1 MATKEFILQ
10 GFTERTHKDAV
21 RELFDID
28 DIKSVLVSVAYMTE
42 SGVEPLEDL
51 FTKYAPLLTVFAGIR
66 NEVTSYQGLM
76 KIHGIA
82 GSTVYAVDTGS
93 RTVVFHPKLYFVRG
107 AKKAGLV
114 MGSAN
119 LTLGGLNNNIEAGM
133 LFKFDLSKPEDLK
146 VVEEIESELL
156 AIPKDYVEHVLLMDH
171 PAKIE
176 DLKVNGRVADELAVP
191 PPHPSTSSGGKSGSD
206 PVPRIKLK
214 TTPMHRRLRAA
225 RPAKP
230 PVAPVA
236 VPVAAAPA
244 PVVVATPTAAAP
256 ATGVNLDLVWESK
269 PLTERDLNIPTG
281 TNTNKTGSINL
292 DKGLLPEEEDHRPYF
307 RNKVFDALNWIYRS
321 PTVDEAWGQFQ
332 LVLKGVSHGVF
343 DMVVRHTNST
353 TSPSYLQ
360 NNAMTRLSWG
370 PMRDY
375 VADASLIGRTLALYR
390 DRADPTQFIIEID

>member
-1 MATKEFILQ
+1 M
-10 GFTERTHKDAV
+10 
-21 RELFDID
+21 
-28 DIKSVLVSVAYMTE
+28 
-42 SGVEPLEDL
+42 
-51 FTKYAPLLTVFAGIR
+51 
-66 NEVTSYQGLM
+66 
-76 KIHGIA
+76 
-82 GSTVYAVDTGS
+82 
-93 RTVVFHPKLYFVRG
+93 
-107 AKKAGLV
+107 
-114 MGSAN
+114 
-119 LTLGGLNNNIEAGM
+119 
-133 LFKFDLSKPEDLK
+133 
-146 VVEEIESELL
+146 
-156 AIPKDYVEHVLLMDH
+156 
-171 PAKIE
+171 
-176 DLKVNGRVADELAVP
+176 
-191 PPHPSTSSGGKSGSD
+191 
-206 PVPRIKLK
+206 
-214 TTPMHRRLRAA
+214 
-225 RPAKP
+225 
-230 PVAPVA
+230 
-236 VPVAAAPA
+236 PVAAAPA

>member
-10 GFTERTHKDAV
+10 GFTARTHKDAI
-21 RELFDID
+21 RELFEVD
-28 DIKSVLVSVAYMTE
+28 DIKSVLVSVAYMSE
-42 SGVEPLEDL
+42 SGIEPLEDL
-51 FTKYAPLLTVFAGIR
+51 FTKHAPLLTVFAGIR
-66 NEVTSYQGLM
+66 NDVTSYQGLM

-82 GSTVYAVDTGS
+82 GSTLYAVDTGS
-93 RTVVFHPKLYFVRG
+93 RTVVFHPKLYLVRG
-107 AKKAGLV
+107 AKEVRLV

-133 LFKFDLSKPEDLK
+133 LFKFDLGEAEDLK
-146 VVEEIESELL
+146 VVAEIESQLL
-156 AIPKDYVEHVLLMDH
+156 ALPNDYVEHILLMDD

-176 DLKVNGRVADELAVP
+176 DLKINGRVTDELSVP
-191 PPHPSTSSGGKSGSD
+191 PPRPSTSSGGKSGSD

-225 RPAKP
+225 RPAK
-230 PVAPVA
+230 APVA
-236 VPVAAAPA
+236 AVAAPAASAA
-244 PVVVATPTAAAP
+244 PVVVPPAAAP
-256 ATGVNLDLVWESK
+256 ATGVVLDLMWESK

-292 DKGLLPEEEDHRPYF
+292 DKGLLPEAEDHRPYF
-307 RNKVFDALNWIYRS
+307 RAKVFDALNWTYRS

-343 DMVVRHTNST
+343 DLVVRHTNST
-353 TSPSYLQ
+353 TSKSYLQ
-360 NNAMTRLSWG
+360 NNAMTRVSWG

-375 VADASLIGRTLALYR
+375 VADPSLIGRTLALYR
-390 DRADPTQFIIEID
+390 DKADPTQFVIEID

>member
-1 MATKEFILQ
+1 MTTKEFILQ
-10 GFTERTHKDAV
+10 GVTERTHKDAV
-21 RELFDID
+21 RELFEID
-28 DIKSVLVSVAYMTE
+28 EIKRVLFSVAYMSE
-42 SGVEPLEDL
+42 SGIEPLEDL
-51 FTKYAPLLTVFAGIR
+51 FIKYAPLLTVFAGIR
-66 NEVTSYQGLM
+66 NDVTSYQGLM

-82 GSTVYAVDTGS
+82 GSTLYAVDTGS

-107 AKKAGLV
+107 AKEARLV

-133 LFKFDLSKPEDLK
+133 LFKFDLSMAEDLK
-146 VVEEIESELL
+146 VVKEIESELIAL
-156 AIPKDYVEHVLLMDH
+156 PKDYVEHVLLMDD

-176 DLKVNGRVADELAVP
+176 NLKVNGRVTDESAVLP
-191 PPHPSTSSGGKSGSD
+191 PRPSTSSGGKSGSD

-230 PVAPVA
+230 PA
-236 VPVAAAPA
+236 AAAPA
-244 PVVVATPTAAAP
+244 PGVVAAAPPAAAP
-256 ATGVNLDLVWESK
+256 ATGVVLDLMWESK

-281 TNTNKTGSINL
+281 SNTNKTGSINL
-292 DKGLLPEEEDHRPYF
+292 DKGLLPEAEDHRPYF
-307 RNKVFDALNWIYRS
+307 RNKVFNALSWTYRS

-370 PMRDY
+370 PMRVY

-390 DRADPTQFIIEID
+390 DRADPTQFVIEID